1 MSSVFRYSERVVGR
15 PPGIVRTL
23 VYILDA
29 DLTDLRLM
37 AQAIESHGMQPI
49 LFKSGQDYL
58 AHPRTDALACLILDP
73 LLPDADALDLLAQ
86 HSTGVGPPI
95 VLVSSHEDMRYT
107 VRAVKAGAIEFLRKP
122 VDPDVL
128 CAAVDLAIAEDVRA
142 RERNARKADLWRRY
156 QLLTPREKQVLP
168 LIVSGLR
175 NKQAA
180 SVLGVAEVTVQVH
193 RGQIMRKMAARSFA
207 DLIRM
212 AGGIGIPLYVGPT
225 PRAGVESIQSATNP
239 YAHHNSNAHAQR

>member
-1 MSSVFRYSERVVGR
+1 M
-15 PPGIVRTL
+15 VRTL
-23 VYILDA
+23 VYILD
-29 DLTDLRLM
+29 DDRTNLRSM
-37 AQAIESHGMQPI
+37 SQAVESHGMQPV
-49 LFKSGQDYL
+49 LFESGQDYL
-58 AHPRTDALACLILDP
+58 AHPKADAPGCLILDA
-73 LLPDADALDLLAQ
+73 LLPDVDALDLLAQ
-86 HSTGVGPPI
+86 HSAGVGPPI
-95 VLVSSHEDMRYT
+95 VLISSHADMRYT

-122 VDPDVL
+122 VGPDVL
-128 CAAVDLAIAEDVRA
+128 CAAVDLAIAEDARA
-142 RERNARKADLWRRY
+142 RERNARTADLRRRY
-156 QLLTPREKQVLP
+156 QLLTPREKQVIP

-225 PRAGVESIQSATNP
+225 PRANVESIQPATSL
-239 YAHHNSNAHAQR
+239 YAHHDSNAHARCRLE

>member
-1 MSSVFRYSERVVGR
+1 MSSVFRYSEGMVGKA
-15 PPGIVRTL
+15 PGMVRTL

-29 DLTDLRLM
+29 DLIDRRLM
-37 AQAIESHGMQPI
+37 AQAIEAHGMQPV
-49 LFKSGQDYL
+49 LFESGQDYL
-58 AHPRTDALACLILDP
+58 DHPRTDALACLILDP

-86 HSTGVGPPI
+86 HSAGVGPPI
-95 VLVSSHEDMRYT
+95 VLVSSKADMRYT

-122 VDPDVL
+122 VDADVL

-142 RERNARKADLWRRY
+142 RARNARTSDLHRRY
-156 QLLTPREKQVLP
+156 QLLTPREKQVFP

-175 NKQAA
+175 NKQTA
-180 SVLGVAEVTVQVH
+180 SLLGVAEVTVQVH
-193 RGQIMRKMAARSFA
+193 RGQIMRKMAAHSFA

-225 PRAGVESIQSATNP
+225 ARADVESIQSATSL
-239 YAHHNSNAHAQR
+239 YAHHDSNVHAQR